1 MSLDGVASPR
11 PLLSV
16 VIPVRN
22 GASTLA
28 QQLHALANQHSA
40 PAFEIIVSDNGSED
54 DLDVVLRAAAK
65 EWPWMQL
72 RYVDSSEKRGVS
84 HARNVGARAALAPN
98 IAFCDSDDIVCADWV
113 RVIAEGLQRSE
124 GVGGALDES
133 SLNGAC
139 TRHLARTDGSLP
151 VGLNFLPYA
160 IGANCGVRRCVWEY
174 LNGFDED
181 FLHGAE
187 EVDFY
192 WRLQLA
198 GYRLDFLPTAIV
210 AYRHPDGLWNTARR
224 AYRYGQGSCQLA
236 AVHRDRLPKETWLE
250 AAKTWSTL
258 LIRLPL
264 IAAPTQRLHYVRR
277 LAHSVGQVVGSRRFG
292 VMHLA

>member
-1 MSLDGVASPR
+1 MSLDAALSPR

-22 GASTLA
+22 GAATLA
-28 QQLHALANQHSA
+28 QQLHALANQHTA
-40 PAFEIIVSDNGSED
+40 PMFETIISDNGSED
-54 DLDVVLRAAAK
+54 DLDAVLRAAAE
-65 EWPWMQL
+65 EWPWLQL
-72 RYVDSSEKRGVS
+72 RYVDSSAKRGVS

-98 IAFCDSDDIVCADWV
+98 IAFCDSDDVVCADWV
-113 RVIAEGLQRSE
+113 RAIAEGLQRSD

-139 TRHLARTDGSLP
+139 ARPPARADGSLP
-151 VGLNFLPYA
+151 VGLSFLPYA

-181 FLHGAE
+181 FVHGAE

-198 GYRLDFLPTAIV
+198 GYRLTFLPTAIV
-210 AYRHPDGLWNTARR
+210 SYRHPDRLWSTARR

-236 AVHRDRLPKETWLE
+236 AVYRDRLPNETRLE
-250 AAKTWSTL
+250 AARTWLTL
-258 LIRLPL
+258 LVRLPL
-264 IAAPTQRLHYVRR
+264 IAAPAHRLNYVRR
-277 LAHSVGQVVGSRRFG
+277 VAHSVGQVVGSRRYR